1 MVIKPYGYA
10 IWEKMHDYLDKKFKE
25 TGHQNAYFPI
35 FIPKS
40 YFSKEAHH
48 VDGFAKECAV
58 VTHYRLKNAEDGS
71 GIVVDPDAKLEEELI
86 VRPTSETIIWD
97 TYRLVDTIVPRPADT
112 GEPVG
117 QCRALGNAY
126 APVLAYDRIPVARG
140 AYGTCQ
146 KEEAIA
152 EARKMLDVYA
162 DFAENVMAVPVIK
175 GAQDAYRTFRRS
187 GGYLLYR
194 SYDAGRQ
201 GPPGRYFTL
210 FGTEFRQS
218 VRCEIFG
225 QGQQHELRMG
235 YFMGGIDPP
244 YGCAYN
250 DAFGRQRAGT
260 ASCPGAD
267 RSCHGAYL

>member
-1 MVIKPYGYA
+1 MRSGDALPPQKRRGRQRYSG
-10 IWEKMHDYLDKKFKE
+10 
-25 TGHQNAYFPI
+25 
-35 FIPKS
+35 
-40 YFSKEAHH
+40 
-48 VDGFAKECAV
+48 
-58 VTHYRLKNAEDGS
+58 GS
-71 GIVVDPDAKLEEELI
+71 GCQTRRGTDSAPDFGDHNMGHI
-86 VRPTSETIIWD
+86 PS
-97 TYRLVDTIVPRPADT
+97 VDTIVPRPADT

-117 QCRALGNAY
+117 QCRALGNAH
-126 APVLAYDRIPVARG
+126 PLVPAYGRIPVAG
-140 AYGTCQ
+140 GTYGTCHKGRGRGRSSQ
-146 KEEAIA
+146 DAGRICRFCRERDGR
-152 EARKMLDVYA
+152 ARDKRV
-162 DFAENVMAVPVIK
+162 
-175 GAQDAYRTFRRS
+175 QDAYRTFRRS